1 MVHDRA
7 VRTRRRFLQAGLA
20 LSGLGLLIGCGL
32 PLRPEQ
38 SARGGTNRHLI
49 GVLGDSRS
57 SRWDPFRAG
66 LRELGWI
73 EGQNLAVE
81 YRWSEGNRERDRALT
96 EELVQSNVE
105 LVVVGTSTAARAAGQ
120 ATRTVPIVAVLV
132 TGEAL
137 ENGLVDDIA
146 RPGGNITGMAGISG
160 GDLASKQ
167 LQLLKEAVPEAS
179 RVAVLTDAANFTPT
193 IELRILALQR
203 AAPTL
208 QMQLQVFPVPNP
220 GGLEHAISAMG
231 RAGFQALHILPATA
245 WDLVWKQIADL
256 AAQHR
261 LPAIAQNAEFPHA
274 GGLLAYGPNRPES
287 FRRAATY
294 VDKILKGARPG
305 DLPME
310 RPTRF
315 DFLVNL
321 RTAEALGLA
330 IPPSVLQQATE
341 AIQ

>member
-1 MVHDRA
+1 
-7 VRTRRRFLQAGLA
+7 
-20 LSGLGLLIGCGL
+20 
-32 PLRPEQ
+32 
-38 SARGGTNRHLI
+38 
-49 GVLGDSRS
+49 
-57 SRWDPFRAG
+57 
-66 LRELGWI
+66 
-73 EGQNLAVE
+73 
-81 YRWSEGNRERDRALT
+81 
-96 EELVQSNVE
+96 
-105 LVVVGTSTAARAAGQ
+105 
-120 ATRTVPIVAVLV
+120 
-132 TGEAL
+132 
-137 ENGLVDDIA
+137 
-146 RPGGNITGMAGISG
+146 MAGISG
-160 GDLASKQ
+160 AQLAGKQ
-167 LQLLKEAVPEAS
+167 LQLLKETVPATS
-179 RVAVLTDAANFTPT
+179 RVAVLTFAGATGD
-193 IELRILALQR
+193 ELRIQALQR
-203 AAPTL
+203 AAPAL

-231 RAGFQALHILPATA
+231 PAGFQALQILPATA
-245 WDLVWKQIADL
+245 WDPVWKQIADL

-261 LPAIAQNAEFPHA
+261 LPAIAQNAEFPRA
-274 GGLLAYGPNRPES
+274 GGLLAYGPNRPDS